1 MGAVS
6 QKFRESP
13 ARILLATSERLEA
26 RRIIELFDDN
36 GFEAKWVS
44 SIPDVKRQITNWAP
58 KVIVTDL
65 LLSGGSGFDVL
76 DHLVK
81 TQSQKI
87 AVIFVSSHAS
97 PENIEEALRRGAKD
111 FLQRP
116 FMHQQLINRVIL
128 QCREPL
134 EVEDQIH
141 SGDLYADFETL
152 LNHSMSTDPI
162 ELVMHEVTKFAAGTL
177 GGVRCSVIRTITAN
191 EGLVFAS
198 SDDAKITGL
207 RLDLSQ
213 YPEVQ
218 LVANTKKMIAIN
230 DLSNSRALKH
240 IVHKAKSVQFSAMI
254 VAPVYYKNRL
264 FGVMSMRL
272 PATAGKLSMN
282 DVRFMAIAAK
292 CASLA
297 LSSRAVGD
305 LGQFGLISAS

>member
-13 ARILLATSERLEA
+13 ARVLLATTERLEA
-26 RRIIELFDDN
+26 RRIIDLFAEN

-44 SIPDVKRQITNWAP
+44 SIPDVKRQMAQWLP
-58 KVIVTDL
+58 RVVITDL

-76 DHLVK
+76 EHVSK
-81 TQSQKI
+81 QKENQP

-97 PENIEEALRRGAKD
+97 AENVEEAIKRGAKD

-134 EVEDQIH
+134 EIDSSIAADDPYAELDQ
-141 SGDLYADFETL
+141 L
-152 LNHSMSTDPI
+152 LNQALSAEPI
-162 ELVMHEVTKFAAGTL
+162 EQSLHKMTHLAAQKL

-198 SDDAKITGL
+198 SDDANITGL

-254 VAPVYYKNRL
+254 IAPVFYKNRL
-264 FGVMSMRL
+264 FGAISMRL
-272 PATAGKLSMN
+272 PASGGKFTN
-282 DVRFMAIAAK
+282 ADVRYMALVAK

-297 LSSRAVGD
+297 LSGRAVGD
-305 LGQFGLISAS
+305 LGQFGLIPAV